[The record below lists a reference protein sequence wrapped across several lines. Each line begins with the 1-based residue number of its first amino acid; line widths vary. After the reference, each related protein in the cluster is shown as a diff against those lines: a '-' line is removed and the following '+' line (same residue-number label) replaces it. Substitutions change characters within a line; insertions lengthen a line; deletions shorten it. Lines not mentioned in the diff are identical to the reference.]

1 MAHKFLAKQI
11 IKDMQHSL
19 DSLKLDVERY
29 EELCQE
35 NIKLRRDLDEK
46 TKQYNTMEQEM
57 KQQRDELTNMSKVSM
72 IQSIN
77 KQLDEKIS
85 YIKILES
92 QLDKLRVKKQIEPT
106 PEVPCEPVRD
116 AAIAYSFDPEEFEEI
131 NGYELL
137 VYKKNYYLRDL
148 ETDELYSIL
157 DNKPNKVVGL
167 INNKG
172 KVKLQ

>member
-1 MAHKFLAKQI
+1 MAAKMSTSNI
-11 IKDMQHSL
+11 FKEIKKSLESLELDMNN
-19 DSLKLDVERY
+19 Y
-29 EELCQE
+29 EELYQE
-35 NIKLRRDLDEK
+35 NIKLKKDLEHK
-46 TKQYNTMEQEM
+46 INQYNIMEQEM
-57 KQQRDELTNMSKVSM
+57 KQQREELTNMSKVSM

-77 KQLDEKIS
+77 KQLDEKNN

-92 QLDKLRVKKQIEPT
+92 QLDKLKTKKPEPIEVSTKVPT
-106 PEVPCEPVRD
+106 EVSTEVV
-116 AAIAYSFDPEEFEEI
+116 FDPESFEEI

-148 ETDELYSIL
+148 ETDELYSIMY
-157 DNKPNKVVGL
+157 NKPAKVVGL

>member
-1 MAHKFLAKQI
+1 MAHKFVASKI
-11 IKDMQHSL
+11 IKELQHSL
-19 DSLKLDVERY
+19 ETLEIDIEKY
-29 EELCQE
+29 EELRQE
-35 NIKLRRDLDEK
+35 NIRLKKDLDEK
-46 TKQYNTMEQEM
+46 TILYTTMEYEM

-92 QLDKLRVKKQIEPT
+92 QLDKLRPKKSEPIEAPREA
-106 PEVPCEPVRD
+106 PREEPRE
-116 AAIAYSFDPEEFEEI
+116 IAFDPDNFEEI

-137 VYKKNYYLRDL
+137 VYKKIYYLRDL
-148 ETDELYSIL
+148 ETDELYSIQ

>member
-1 MAHKFLAKQI
+1 MAHKFVASKI
-11 IKDMQHSL
+11 IKELQHSL
-19 DSLKLDVERY
+19 ETLEMDINKY
-29 EELCQE
+29 EELRQE
-35 NIKLRRDLDEK
+35 NIRLKKDLDEK
-46 TKQYNTMEQEM
+46 TILYNTMEQEM

-92 QLDKLRVKKQIEPT
+92 QLDKLRVKKQIEPA
-106 PEVPCEPVRD
+106 PEVARD
-116 AAIAYSFDPEEFEEI
+116 VPITTSFDPEEFEEI

-148 ETDELYSIL
+148 ETDELYSIQS
-157 DNKPNKVVGL
+157 NKPNKVVGL